1 MEKDLSE
8 KTREIMDLL
17 AAGLSEVA
25 AARLYL
31 SISTVSYHVRQAR
44 DFFQIE
50 RPSTDRDRVAKGVEV
65 LGEVGGGSS
74 LFWMR
79 ANPDGVSDH

>member
-17 AAGLSEVA
+17 AAGLSEAEV

-31 SISTVSYHVRQAR
+31 SNSTVSYHVRQA
-44 DFFQIE
+44 QGLL
-50 RPSTDRDRVAKGVEV
+50 SDRTPGSRGRGVRGVAPRRAKHGRVSEASRH
-65 LGEVGGGSS
+65 LGF
-74 LFWMR
+74 L
-79 ANPDGVSDH
+79 

>member
-17 AAGLSEVA
+17 AAGLSEAEV

-31 SISTVSYHVRQAR
+31 SITVSYHVRQAK

-50 RPSTDRDRVAKGVEV
+50 RLAAVGVAYVEWRHAGRSTGA
-65 LGEVGGGSS
+65 
-74 LFWMR
+74 
-79 ANPDGVSDH
+79 